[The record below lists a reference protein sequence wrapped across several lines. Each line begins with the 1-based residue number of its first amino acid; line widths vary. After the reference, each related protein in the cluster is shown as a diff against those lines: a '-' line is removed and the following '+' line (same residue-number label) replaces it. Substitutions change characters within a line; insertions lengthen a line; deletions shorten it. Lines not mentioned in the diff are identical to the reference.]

1 MSMVIETIA
10 LVTAV
15 SNSVSDPYATLSTYK
30 RKENSMNLQEFQKK
44 VQVERLASAEAL
56 RKLNL
61 EKSKDFL
68 ATLKKGKN

>member
-1 MSMVIETIA
+1 
-10 LVTAV
+10 
-15 SNSVSDPYATLSTYK
+15 
-30 RKENSMNLQEFQKK
+30 MNLQEFQKK
-44 VQVERLASAEAL
+44 VQAERLASAEAL